1 MRIVIGITGASG
13 AALGYR
19 FIERLNRMGQETHV
33 VVSRWGAETLAHETG
48 RSLAELQRLATAFYD
63 EKNMSAAISSGS
75 FQVDAMV
82 VIPCSMKTLAAI
94 NSGVCA
100 NLVARAADVTLKEG
114 RKLVLVVRETPLSCI
129 HLRNLLELSRLG
141 VTIMPPVM
149 AYYSLSEKPE
159 ELMDAFLGRV
169 MDQLGLE
176 NSLVRRWQG

>member
-63 EKNMSAAISSGS
+63 EKNMAAAISSGS

-82 VIPCSMKTLAAI
+82 V
-94 NSGVCA
+94 
-100 NLVARAADVTLKEG
+100 
-114 RKLVLVVRETPLSCI
+114 LSLI
-129 HLRNLLELSRLG
+129 H
-141 VTIMPPVM
+141 I
-149 AYYSLSEKPE
+149 
-159 ELMDAFLGRV
+159 
-169 MDQLGLE
+169 
-176 NSLVRRWQG
+176 

>member
-1 MRIVIGITGASG
+1 MA
-13 AALGYR
+13 
-19 FIERLNRMGQETHV
+19 
-33 VVSRWGAETLAHETG
+33 
-48 RSLAELQRLATAFYD
+48 
-63 EKNMSAAISSGS
+63 AAISSGS

-94 NSGVCA
+94 NSGVSA

-129 HLRNLLELSRLG
+129 HLRNMLELSRLG